1 MPAIESRHTAQ
12 FQGQSSGGTHNMK
25 TSRIFR
31 STAAAFIVAIGTA
44 IGSVGSAMAEDTTI
58 RLPSWWFGEPGNEIW
73 MNKVLEAFM
82 AENPG
87 IKVDGY
93 NLPYGSYADQMLM
106 EMSSGTPPDVIHLT
120 NLNMGDY
127 LRNGLLLPL
136 DDYIAES
143 DINAD
148 TFTPAQFASPLVSDG
163 HTYGV
168 IHMVANYIPFYN
180 ADLLAAAGYEEFPDN
195 PEDFLAMAQ
204 ALTDAPSSFG
214 YAAMVKPG
222 SYVETYMDVAQW
234 VIATGGHFS
243 QDGKPTIDD
252 PRNVQAVAHFKELF
266 DAGVMPRDVD
276 KATYRQMWWEG
287 KVAVLFDGSWM
298 MAFARN
304 ENPEIVS
311 KLRTAH
317 MPWPGRRT
325 AAAFQIWSIP
335 KDAPNPD
342 AAFKLIEFM
351 QNPEWQVEMV
361 SITNTVSPRFG
372 SMPEG
377 YLENNPWFAT
387 FQEASDL
394 HAVSIMPEGLEAYGN
409 EILKII
415 ADKIEQI
422 LYRDAP
428 IEASLAEAQAEVEAL
443 IGG

>member
-1 MPAIESRHTAQ
+1 MQALC
-12 FQGQSSGGTHNMK
+12 K
-25 TSRIFR
+25 FR
-31 STAAAFIVAIGTA
+31 NAAAAIVVAAGTA
-44 IGSVGSAMAEDTTI
+44 VAPVGSATADDVTI

-73 MNKVLEAFM
+73 MNKVIEAFM
-82 AENPG
+82 EANPG

-93 NLPYGSYADQMLM
+93 NLSYGGYADQMLL

-120 NLNMGDY
+120 NLNMGDF
-127 LRNGLLLPL
+127 LRNDLLLPL
-136 DDYIAES
+136 DEFMAES
-143 DINAD
+143 DINEG
-148 TFTPAQFASPLVSDG
+148 TFTPAQFASPIVSG
-163 HTYGV
+163 GSTYGV

-180 ADLLAAAGYEEFPDN
+180 AELLAEAGYTEFPDN
-195 PEDFLAMAQ
+195 PEDFVAMAK
-204 ALTDAPSSFG
+204 ALTSPPESFG

-243 QDGKPTIDD
+243 EGGKPTIDD
-252 PRNVQAVAHFKELF
+252 PRNVKAIEQFKALF

-276 KATYRQMWWEG
+276 KSTYRQMWWQG

-304 ENPEIVS
+304 SNPDIVS
-311 KLRTAH
+311 KLATAH
-317 MPWPGRRT
+317 MPWSGRRT

-335 KDAPNPD
+335 SGAANPE

-351 QNPEWQVEMV
+351 QNPEWQTEMV
-361 SITNTVSPRFG
+361 AITNTVSPRFG
-372 SMPEG
+372 SLPEG
-377 YLENNPWFAT
+377 YLEENPWFET
-387 FQEASDL
+387 FQEASDM

-415 ADKIEQI
+415 ADKIEEI

-428 IEASLAEAQAEVEAL
+428 IEAALAEAQAEVEEL

>member
-1 MPAIESRHTAQ
+1 MNIHMKIRSRAIAATVAVSAVFAPVTA
-12 FQGQSSGGTHNMK
+12 T
-25 TSRIFR
+25 
-31 STAAAFIVAIGTA
+31 VAEEITL
-44 IGSVGSAMAEDTTI
+44 
-58 RLPSWWFGEPGNEIW
+58 RLPSWWFGEPGNDVW
-73 MNKVLEAFM
+73 MEKVINAFM

-87 IKVDGY
+87 ITVDGY
-93 NLPYGSYADQMLM
+93 NLPYGSYADQMLQ
-106 EMSSGTPPDVIHLT
+106 EMAAGSPPDVIHLT

-127 LRNGLLLPL
+127 LRNDLLLPI
-136 DDYIAES
+136 DEYVAQS
-143 DINAD
+143 DISPE
-148 TFTPAQFASPLVSDG
+148 TFTPAQFAAPIVTDG
-163 HTYGV
+163 NMYGI

-180 ADLLAAAGYEEFPDN
+180 KELLAEAGFDEFPDN
-195 PEDFLAMAQ
+195 PEDFVAMAK
-204 ALTDAPSSFG
+204 ALSGPEGQFG

-234 VIATGGHFS
+234 VIATGGHFAEG
-243 QDGKPTIDD
+243 GKPTIND
-252 PRNVQAVAHFKELF
+252 PRNVQAIEQFKALF

-276 KATYRQMWWEG
+276 KSTYRQMWWQG

-298 MAFARN
+298 MAFAR
-304 ENPEIVS
+304 ESNPDIVP
-311 KLRTAH
+311 KLETAL

-325 AAAFQIWSIP
+325 ASAFQIWAIP
-335 KDAPNPD
+335 RGAANPE

-372 SMPEG
+372 SLPEG
-377 YLENNPWFAT
+377 YLEANPWFSD
-387 FQEASDL
+387 FQEASDK

-415 ADKIEQI
+415 ADKIEEI

-428 IEASLAEAQAEVEAL
+428 IEASLTEAQAEVEAL

>member
-1 MPAIESRHTAQ
+1 
-12 FQGQSSGGTHNMK
+12 MK
-25 TSRIFR
+25 LKR
-31 STAAAFIVAIGTA
+31 SIAAFASAATVA
-44 IGSVGSAMAEDTTI
+44 VGVALAPVAPASGDEVTI
-58 RLPSWWFGEPGNEIW
+58 RLPSWWFGEPGNEVW
-73 MNKVLEAFM
+73 MNKVINAFM
-82 AENPG
+82 EAHPD

-93 NLPYGSYADQMLM
+93 NLPYGGYADQMLT
-106 EMSSGTPPDVIHLT
+106 EMSSGSPPDVIHLT
-120 NLNMGDY
+120 NLNIGDF
-127 LRNGLLLPL
+127 LRNDLLLPIDEYL
-136 DDYIAES
+136 ADS

-148 TFTPAQFASPLVSDG
+148 TFTPAQFASPIVTEGNS
-163 HTYGV
+163 YGV

-180 ADLLAAAGYEEFPDN
+180 AEVLEAAGFTEFPDN
-195 PEDFLAMAQ
+195 PEDFLAMAK
-204 ALTDAPSSFG
+204 ALTQAPDSFG

-234 VIATGGHFS
+234 VIANGGHFS
-243 QDGKPTIDD
+243 ADGKPTIDD
-252 PRNVQAVAHFKELF
+252 PQNVKAVAQFKELF

-276 KATYRQMWWEG
+276 KSTYRQMWWQG

-304 ENPEIVS
+304 ENPDIVS

-317 MPWPGRRT
+317 MPWAGRRT

-335 KDAPNPD
+335 RGAANPE

-351 QNPEWQVEMV
+351 QNPEWQAEMV
-361 SITNTVSPRFG
+361 EITNTVSPRFG
-372 SMPEG
+372 SLPDG
-377 YLENNPWFAT
+377 YLDANPWFET

-415 ADKIEQI
+415 ADKIEEI

-428 IEASLAEAQAEVEAL
+428 IEEALAEAQTEVEAL

>member
-1 MPAIESRHTAQ
+1 MQTYRNLRA
-12 FQGQSSGGTHNMK
+12 
-25 TSRIFR
+25 
-31 STAAAFIVAIGTA
+31 TAAALLVAAGAAFAPVSYATA
-44 IGSVGSAMAEDTTI
+44 DEVTI
-58 RLPSWWFGEPGNEIW
+58 RLPSWWFGEPGNEVW
-73 MNKVLEAFM
+73 MNKVIQAFM
-82 AENPG
+82 AENPD

-93 NLPYGSYADQMLM
+93 NLPYGGYADQMLL

-120 NLNMGDY
+120 NLNIGDF

-136 DDYIAES
+136 NDFMAQT
-143 DINAD
+143 DISED
-148 TFTPAQFASPLVSDG
+148 TFTPAQFESPLVTDG
-163 HTYGV
+163 DTYGV

-180 ADLLAAAGYEEFPDN
+180 ADLLAEAGFEEFPEN

-204 ALTDAPSSFG
+204 ALTAPPANFG

-234 VIATGGHFS
+234 VIATGGHFAE
-243 QDGKPTIDD
+243 DGQPTIND
-252 PRNVQAVAHFKELF
+252 PRNVKAIEQFKALF
-266 DAGVMPRDVD
+266 DSGAMPRDVD
-276 KATYRQMWWEG
+276 KSTYRQMWWQG

-298 MAFARN
+298 MGFARA
-304 ENPEIVS
+304 ENPDIVS

-335 KDAPNPD
+335 RGAANPE

-372 SMPEG
+372 SLPEG
-377 YLENNPWFAT
+377 YLEENPWFST
-387 FQEASDL
+387 FQEASDK
-394 HAVSIMPEGLEAYGN
+394 HAVSIMPKGLEAYGN

-415 ADKIEQI
+415 ADKIEEI

-428 IEASLAEAQAEVEAL
+428 IEESLAEAQAEVEAL
-443 IGG
+443 ISS

>member
-1 MPAIESRHTAQ
+1 MLTFRAVRAAVVSLVLATGAVLMPV
-12 FQGQSSGGTHNMK
+12 SSV
-25 TSRIFR
+25 
-31 STAAAFIVAIGTA
+31 TAA
-44 IGSVGSAMAEDTTI
+44 ETTI
-58 RLPSWWFGEPGNEIW
+58 RLPSWWFGEPGNEVW
-73 MNKVLEAFM
+73 MNKVIEAFM
-82 AENPG
+82 AENPD

-93 NLPYGSYADQMLM
+93 NLSYGAYADQMML
-106 EMSSGTPPDVIHLT
+106 EISSGAPPDVIHLT

-136 DDYIAES
+136 DEFIAQS
-143 DINAD
+143 DINEE
-148 TFTPAQFASPLVSDG
+148 TFTPAQFASPIVSDG
-163 HTYGV
+163 KTYGV

-180 ADLLAAAGYEEFPDN
+180 AELLSAAGYEEFPDN
-195 PEDFLAMAQ
+195 PADFMAMAQ
-204 ALTDAPSSFG
+204 ALTNPPELFG

-234 VIATGGHFS
+234 VIASGGSFARN
-243 QDGKPTIDD
+243 GKPTLND
-252 PRNVQAVAHFKELF
+252 PANVEAIANFKAMF

-276 KATYRQMWWEG
+276 KSTYRQMWWQG

-298 MAFARN
+298 MGFARQ
-304 ENPEIVS
+304 EAPEITS
-311 KLRTAH
+311 KLATAL
-317 MPWPGRRT
+317 MPWPGHLT
-325 AAAFQIWSIP
+325 ASAFQIWAIP
-335 KDAPNPD
+335 QGAANPE

-372 SMPEG
+372 SLPEG
-377 YLENNPWFAT
+377 YLDDNPWFAT
-387 FQEASDL
+387 FQEASDKY
-394 HAVSIMPEGLEAYGN
+394 AVSIMPEGLEAYGN

-428 IEASLAEAQAEVEAL
+428 IEASLSEAQAEVEAL